1 MELEGEI
8 MDQPASTA
16 HTSSTSV
23 PSEQAEDATSPRIPV
38 LDPRPQTTATV
49 CGIDIVEHHYTDI
62 KLGKCVEGGET
73 DRYCGSPSATHI
85 VSHPE
90 MDGDSTK
97 VGVESIGEDTAGTSI
112 GQDTAGSEDKETVV
126 PCDETSR
133 QSEDSGASGTSL
145 PESGWT
151 K

>member
-1 MELEGEI
+1 MELEGDN
-8 MDQPASTA
+8 MDQPA

-23 PSEQAEDATSPRIPV
+23 QAEDATSPHIPV
-38 LDPRPQTTATV
+38 VESRPQTSATV

-62 KLGKCVEGGET
+62 KLGKCVVGGET

-85 VSHPE
+85 VSNPGI
-90 MDGDSTK
+90 DGNSTK
-97 VGVESIGEDTAGTSI
+97 VGVESI
-112 GQDTAGSEDKETVV
+112 GQDTAGSEDKDTVV

>member
-1 MELEGEI
+1 MELKGEN
-8 MDQPASTA
+8 MDQPAY
-16 HTSSTSV
+16 TSSTSI
-23 PSEQAEDATSPRIPV
+23 PSEQVEYATSPHTSV

-85 VSHPE
+85 VSNPE

-97 VGVESIGEDTAGTSI
+97 VGVESIGEDTAGTSS
-112 GQDTAGSEDKETVV
+112 GQDAERSEDKDTVV